1 MKVTENLNRDSVIV
15 EAGNGIGGSNAFT
28 IKTNAKMFEML
39 SSKIYTDK
47 ILAPIRELSCN
58 AYDAQV
64 EAGKADIPIIIH
76 MPDYKNPIFAVT
88 DCGLGMSV
96 EQVMKQYTTYG
107 ESGKE
112 DSNDYIG
119 CLGLGSKSPLCYTD
133 QFFIET
139 TKDGQTNKFICY
151 YENGVPMI
159 QHTDSENTGA
169 DSGTT
174 VSFAVKNSDI
184 TAFFNKCSQ
193 FFKTFRPFP
202 QFIGATFTEPEMS
215 KIGPMIK
222 LDHGNNLQGINILCG
237 NVLYRL
243 ISSSLTVTQQNKLE
257 QYCYIYSP
265 MILEV
270 PVGSVDIS
278 VSRESLELTDKTLDT
293 IATAAKEVQSILTK
307 ECSEIL
313 NGDLGF
319 AETIR
324 RLNVV
329 KNKADGI
336 RIPDEFTAW
345 NYGKEVID
353 SCGFNEL
360 SYYCSEYLKYSSQS
374 DQDVTSSRYLPYTTS
389 SLSSISSDEPVNVFV
404 VLISKSLKHN
414 KKYHTYV
421 SELWKSAGVHQIMYV
436 VKSPQLAECFMK
448 LGIEVIEESELRKK
462 LGMRVVGVTSD
473 AKKPRAELKLE
484 GKNLQEIARGWSQR
498 LVNSWG
504 PGELKAC
511 NWFHVTMM
519 FKHLAESESA
529 EIMYLPYTSN
539 RTAIEYETVRQKI
552 NNGYSIDIV
561 DPKDTDHNNWFSI
574 SSECGCYGRYTDRMA
589 KMMSLL
595 KAMCGD
601 WVLVLSD
608 SAYRSIPE
616 EFKPRFVNLYEKI
629 RQLAHNE
636 TGDIERLWKSGAF
649 KLKTFLGGPMGNPI
663 LTPNLFKSHA
673 DAYKL
678 AKFFHKNYHSLSEVD
693 KALINL
699 FDATPEAPRDKDYS
713 IVSYDTVSEAAEF
726 IRGQFPLLNHLTY
739 APEEDVQ
746 NYIQAMIKFNKS
758 IAKKGNK
765 ENE

>member
-47 ILAPIRELSCN
+47 ILAPIRELACN

-64 EAGKADIPIIIH
+64 EAGKADIPIVIH
-76 MPDYKNPIFAVT
+76 MPDYNNPIFAVT

-184 TAFFNKCSQ
+184 TAFFNKCSH

-202 QFIGATFTEPEMS
+202 QFIGATFIEPEMT
-215 KIGPMIK
+215 KIGSMIQ
-222 LDHGNNLQGINILCG
+222 LDHGNSLQGINILCG

-243 ISSSLTVTQQNKLE
+243 ISNALTAKQQSKLE

-278 VSRESLELTDKTLDT
+278 VSRESLELTDKTIDT
-293 IATAAKEVQSILTK
+293 ITAAAKEVQSILTK

-313 NGDLGF
+313 DSDLGF
-319 AETIR
+319 AETVR
-324 RLNVV
+324 RLNGV
-329 KNKADGI
+329 KSKAEGI

-345 NYGKEVID
+345 YYCKEVT
-353 SCGFNEL
+353 SNCGFDEL
-360 SYYCSEYLKYSSQS
+360 SYSCSEYLMYSSQS
-374 DQDVTSSRYLPYTTS
+374 SQDATSSRYISYTRS
-389 SLSSISSDEPVNVFV
+389 SFANISSDEPVSVFV
-404 VLISKSLKHN
+404 LLISKALKHN
-414 KKYHTYV
+414 KKYYTYV
-421 SELWKSAGVHQIMYV
+421 SELRKSAGVHQIMYV
-436 VKSPQLAECFMK
+436 VKSPQLAECFKK
-448 LGIEVIEESELRKK
+448 LGIEVIVESELRKK
-462 LGMRVVGVTSD
+462 LGMRVVGVSSD
-473 AKKPRAELKLE
+473 SKKPKAELKLE
-484 GKNLQEIARGWSQR
+484 GKNLTEIAKGWNLR
-498 LVNSWG
+498 RVDVWG

-511 NWFHVTMM
+511 NWFNVSMI
-519 FKHLAESESA
+519 FKHLAESENA

-539 RTAIEYETVRQKI
+539 RTAIEYDTVRQKI

-561 DPKDTDHNNWFSI
+561 NPKDTDHNNWFII
-574 SSECGCYGRYTDRMA
+574 SSERGGYGACADRMA

-595 KAMCGD
+595 KALCGD
-601 WVLVLSD
+601 RVLVLSD
-608 SAYRSIPE
+608 SAYQSIPE
-616 EFKPRFVNLYEKI
+616 EFKPRFVNLYEKV

-636 TGDIERLWKSGAF
+636 TGDIERLWKSGSF
-649 KLKTFLGGPMGNPI
+649 KLKQFLRGTMGNPI
-663 LTPNLFKSHA
+663 LTPNLFRSHA

-699 FDATPEAPRDKDYS
+699 FDATPEAPKDKDYS